1 MEFIEE
7 RISELEDGSTENIQG
22 KEQREKRLKK
32 NEQSP
37 RDILYSIKQSIIHVW
52 REQGW
57 EIFQEKMD
65 KFFPKLLKQRNL

>member
-32 NEQSP
+32 NEQSL

-52 REQGW
+52 REQG
-57 EIFQEKMD
+57 
-65 KFFPKLLKQRNL
+65 